1 MASFFRK
8 RSRAVPAKNG
18 SVLPASAPNGP
29 FYLLRIF
36 ALVVVGIVIQTTI
49 ASHLMVLGAKPG
61 LALVMIV
68 CLALI
73 RGPVWGAM
81 LGFAAGLMIDVAL
94 MQTLGISS
102 FLYTLAG
109 YFSGRYG
116 ERVDSGS
123 WIPPLLTVFVSTL
136 VVQFLNA
143 VGMFL
148 LGVEASASFVLLRVI
163 LPAAVLNS
171 LLAPLVF
178 VVTSWWLG
186 GEKAYALF
194 TEQ

>member
-1 MASFFRK
+1 M
-8 RSRAVPAKNG
+8 
-18 SVLPASAPNGP
+18 
-29 FYLLRIF
+29 LRVF
-36 ALVVVGIVIQTTI
+36 ALVAVGVIIQTTI
-49 ASHLMVLGAKPG
+49 APHLLVLGAKPG
-61 LALVMIV
+61 LALVITV
-68 CLALI
+68 CVALI
-73 RGPVWGAM
+73 RGPVWGAA

-102 FLYTLAG
+102 FLFTLAG

-123 WIPPLLTVFVSTL
+123 WVPPLLTVFVSTL

-163 LPAAVLNS
+163 LPAAVLNT
-171 LLAPLVF
+171 LLAAPVF
-178 VVTSWWLG
+178 MVTRWWLG